1 MEMQDLTPQERVDGA
16 LLSRILGTDCN
27 CDRSGAREQEAMPA
41 MSGYVDAR
49 SSGNGCGLC
58 GCAYDEQKHV
68 CGFGVEN
75 AVLAAVY
82 LPMQKFEG
90 VYDKETA
97 LRRGTMFEA
106 LDKPFYGDGREVD
119 CRGREK

>member
-16 LLSRILGTDCN
+16 LLSRILGTDCD
-27 CDRSGAREQEAMPA
+27 CDRSGVREHEAVPA
-41 MSGYVDAR
+41 MSGYVQAR
-49 SSGNGCGLC
+49 SHGNGCGSC

-75 AVLAAVY
+75 AVLASVY
-82 LPMQKFEG
+82 VPMQKFEG

-119 CRGREK
+119 CRGRER